1 MWVTNYR
8 NYSGTASN
16 LKKRYHNIKH
26 PLFLLVLS
34 NTEIATVPGISGA
47 GSIGRIQH
55 TPAADAEIV
64 SHGRLKTIEVMSDA
78 PSGAVTPAV
87 LTRAALNL
95 SRCAHLL
102 VNSGLQIVPGVPYYD
117 LRTQHGYD
125 IRIKPGVP
133 DAGMIRI
140 ASRKLAARCD
150 CDLAVIGET
159 IPGGTTTA
167 LCVLHALGY
176 GTHVSSSFSAN
187 PVALKEEIVGKAM
200 KSASID
206 VGSLRKDPMRA
217 ITLFGDPMMPC
228 VIGLVE
234 GFVSLGKDVIL
245 AGGTQMGAVA
255 AVLKELNVHG
265 GIAIVTTKYVFDD
278 ASARFG
284 NLIDSLRI
292 DAFSAY
298 PNFSR
303 SAVRALQ
310 YYERGEVKEGV
321 GAGGAMALACLSG
334 YSQAAYRREVE
345 AVVKQLQQVSIR
357 K

>member
-8 NYSGTASN
+8 NYSGITSN
-16 LKKRYHNIKH
+16 LKERYRNVKR

-34 NTEIATVPGISGA
+34 NTEIGTVPGISGA
-47 GSIGRIQH
+47 GSVGRYIQH

-64 SHGRLKTIEVMSDA
+64 SCGKLKTVGVMSDA

-95 SRCAHLL
+95 SRCPHLL

-117 LRTQHGYD
+117 LRAEHGYD
-125 IRIKPGVP
+125 IRIRPGVP
-133 DAGMIRI
+133 DAATIRR
-140 ASRKLAARCD
+140 ASRKLAAHCD

-167 LCVLHALGY
+167 LCVLRALGY
-176 GTHVSSSFSAN
+176 EAHVSSSFSTN
-187 PVALKEEIVGKAM
+187 PLALKAEVASKAM
-200 KSASID
+200 KRTSID
-206 VGSLRKDPMRA
+206 PGSLRKDPMRA

-228 VIGLVE
+228 VIGLAE
-234 GFVSLGKDVIL
+234 GFLSLGKDVIL

-255 AVLKELNVHG
+255 AALKELDVHED
-265 GIAIVTTKYVFDD
+265 IAIATTKYVFDD
-278 ASARFG
+278 TSARFG
-284 NLIDSLRI
+284 ELIDSLKI

-310 YYERGEVKEGV
+310 YYEQGEVKEGV

-334 YSQAAYRREVE
+334 YSQAVYRREVE
-345 AVVKQLQQVSIR
+345 SVVKQL

>member
-8 NYSGTASN
+8 SYSGAASN
-16 LKKRYHNIKH
+16 LRKRYSNVKR

-34 NTEIATVPGISGA
+34 NTEVATVPGISGA
-47 GSIGRIQH
+47 GSIGRYIQH

-64 SHGRLKTIEVMSDA
+64 SHGRLKTIGVMSDA

-102 VNSGLQIVPGVPYYD
+102 INSGLQIVPGVPYYD
-117 LRTQHGYD
+117 LRAEHGCD

-133 DAGMIRI
+133 DAAAIRI
-140 ASRKLAARCD
+140 TSRKLAAHCD
-150 CDLAVIGET
+150 CDLAVIGES

-167 LCVLHALGY
+167 LCVLYALGY
-176 GTHVSSSFSAN
+176 GAHVSSSLSSN
-187 PVALKEEIVGKAM
+187 PIALKEEVASKAM
-200 KSASID
+200 KRASID
-206 VGSLRKDPMRA
+206 VGGLRKDPMRA

-228 VIGLVE
+228 VVGLVE
-234 GFVSLGKDVIL
+234 GFVSLGKNVIL

-255 AVLKELNVHG
+255 AVLKELNVHEG
-265 GIAIVTTKYVFDD
+265 VAIATTKYVFND

-284 NLIDSLRI
+284 ELIDSLQI
-292 DAFSAY
+292 DAFSAH

-303 SAVRALQ
+303 SIVRALQ

-334 YSQAAYRREVE
+334 YSQAVYRREVE
-345 AVVKQLQQVSIR
+345 SVVKQLR
-357 K
+357 

>member
-1 MWVTNYR
+1 MWVTNYC
-8 NYSGTASN
+8 NYSGAASN
-16 LKKRYHNIKH
+16 LRKRYADIKR

-47 GSIGRIQH
+47 GSAGRYIQH

-64 SHGRLKTIEVMSDA
+64 SHGRLKTIGVMSDA

-95 SRCAHLL
+95 SQCAHLL
-102 VNSGLQIVPGVPYYD
+102 INSGLQIVPGVPYYD
-117 LRTQHGYD
+117 LRAERGYD

-133 DAGMIRI
+133 NAAVIRI
-140 ASRKLAARCD
+140 ASRKLAAQSD
-150 CDLAVIGET
+150 CDLAVIGES

-176 GTHVSSSFSAN
+176 GAHVSSSFSSN
-187 PVALKEEIVGKAM
+187 PIALKEEVASKAM
-200 KSASID
+200 KRASID
-206 VGSLRKDPMRA
+206 VGGLRKDPMRA

-255 AVLKELNVHG
+255 AVLKQLNVREG
-265 GIAIVTTKYVFDD
+265 VAIVTTKYVFNDT
-278 ASARFG
+278 SARFRE
-284 NLIDSLRI
+284 LIDSLEI

-303 SAVRALQ
+303 STVRALQ
-310 YYERGEVKEGV
+310 FYERGEVKEGV

-334 YSQAAYRREVE
+334 YSQAVYRREVE
-345 AVVKQLQQVSIR
+345 CVVKQLQ
-357 K
+357 

>member
-8 NYSGTASN
+8 NYSGTSSN
-16 LKKRYHNIKH
+16 LRKRYRDIKR

-47 GSIGRIQH
+47 GSIRRYIQH

-64 SHGRLKTIEVMSDA
+64 SHGKLKTIGVMSDA

-95 SRCAHLL
+95 SQCAHLL
-102 VNSGLQIVPGVPYYD
+102 VNSGLQILPGVPYYD
-117 LRTQHGYD
+117 LRAEHGYD
-125 IRIKPGVP
+125 IRLRPGVP
-133 DAGMIRI
+133 DAPTIRV
-140 ASRKLAARCD
+140 ASRKLAAHCD

-167 LCVLHALGY
+167 LCVLRALGY
-176 GTHVSSSFSAN
+176 RAHVSSSFSKN
-187 PVALKEEIVGKAM
+187 PVALKEEVASRAM
-200 KSASID
+200 LRASINP
-206 VGSLRKDPMRA
+206 GSLRKDPMHA

-228 VIGLVE
+228 VIGLAE
-234 GFVSLGKDVIL
+234 GFLSLGKEVIL

-255 AVLKELNVHG
+255 AVLKDLNVHEG
-265 GIAIVTTKYVFDD
+265 VVIATTKYVFDD

-284 NLIDSLRI
+284 ELVEALEI

-334 YSQAAYRREVE
+334 YSQAVYRREVE
-345 AVVKQLQQVSIR
+345 SVVKQL
-357 K
+357 